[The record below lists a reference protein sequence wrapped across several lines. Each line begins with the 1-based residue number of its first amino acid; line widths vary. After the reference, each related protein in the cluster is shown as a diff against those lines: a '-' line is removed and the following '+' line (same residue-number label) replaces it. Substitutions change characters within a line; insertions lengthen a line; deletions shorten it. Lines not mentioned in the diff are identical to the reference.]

1 MRTHADRLSEVRP
14 EAADRPVADAD
25 RRGEPV
31 REQLVRRLAELPPG
45 HPSAP
50 ADKKKRADE
59 PRRDESGEPSPDQ
72 TSDRGHPAISDE
84 RGGPGGP
91 PDEGDRGFWAKVRHF
106 QDLWRAHVERWPE
119 KQDVK
124 ESHPDDPPGSWRG
137 TGERYLSPKEN
148 TGADEQIDLL
158 RKPEEAVTNLLQQ
171 IEHQNPHGAVL
182 VGLEHRLKD
191 TDRLKE
197 KIADKMRFKGLDSPA
212 QAIATIN
219 DAVRYTFCVSATE
232 YVGGCSYA
240 QRQLESAGCQM
251 TYRKNH
257 WIDDP
262 DYKGVNTRWN
272 APDGGRF
279 ELQIHTRES
288 FYAKEQLTH
297 APYER
302 QRDPTV
308 TRAEERELIAFQ
320 REVSAT
326 VPRPPGISEIT
337 DYRVRHDG

>member
-1 MRTHADRLSEVRP
+1 VVWYLLRSRAASAGKPVPARGSVEVRTHADRLSEVRP
-14 EAADRPVADAD
+14 DAADRPVADAD
-25 RRGEPV
+25 RRSDPV

-50 ADKKKRADE
+50 ADKKERVDE
-59 PRRDESGEPSPDQ
+59 PRRDGSGRIPV
-72 TSDRGHPAISDE
+72 SDE
-84 RGGPGGP
+84 RGSPGRP

-124 ESHPDDPPGSWRG
+124 ESHPGDPPGSWRG

-197 KIADKMRFKGLDSPA
+197 KIADKMGIKGLSSPA
-212 QAIATIN
+212 EAARGIS
-219 DAVRYTFCVSATE
+219 DAVRYTFCISTE
-232 YVGGCSYA
+232 DYV
-240 QRQLESAGCQM
+240 AG
-251 TYRKNH
+251 
-257 WIDDP
+257 
-262 DYKGVNTRWN
+262 
-272 APDGGRF
+272 
-279 ELQIHTRES
+279 
-288 FYAKEQLTH
+288 
-297 APYER
+297 
-302 QRDPTV
+302 
-308 TRAEERELIAFQ
+308 
-320 REVSAT
+320 
-326 VPRPPGISEIT
+326 
-337 DYRVRHDG
+337 